1 MKLRSARKN
10 YVFDLIPR
18 TVLFEILKYINP
30 FLHYLVSR
38 HYFNEVITIDY
49 NKRLPISLLLSLHNV
64 EVLENFKAVLLS
76 LKFRENL
83 EEQIEMYGDYST
95 MMWFQ
100 DHDIIMSESAL
111 ITVAGRG
118 DLGLFRAIINDYEGS
133 RSSFRQDCV
142 EILTDSYIKAAEKG
156 HLNILEYAFSTG
168 LLRITDNQSFD
179 LMDKASQYGHLEILK
194 WFYPRI
200 NRNGAGR
207 KIEIFFSSVLG
218 NQMHILEWIFEL
230 LEWDELQQ
238 QAAKDRENNF
248 GKESMLVAKASRHG
262 NLSMVKFLIDKG
274 FEYMHAVVTQA
285 AAASGNLGVLIYL
298 RSLDCPWSETIYLAA
313 AAEGHLEILKWAES
327 HGCPWDNSDL
337 FPAAAKSSNRDVY
350 QWLLDRQ
357 CPFKE
362 EVSFHVAFEC
372 ENFEFIKFARANGST
387 VMSEE
392 SEEGEELMF
401 LVQEFAAKM
410 GDLETIL
417 WALDQFNEPRMRI
430 KNILV
435 AAATHC
441 HIHILEW
448 IETVGGIQVWVHRA
462 IKPAVIQ
469 GHVDVLKWIVRNGY
483 KWDAKKDYQHYL
495 TAIKNS
501 KLQVLVWMN
510 SCAPI
515 FTTDMS
521 YPSIYASQEG
531 EFEIV
536 KWLHE
541 NGCPCNQNSYRA
553 AEENNHWRIEQWIHR
568 QLYVDRRRRK
578 NSLDMWT

>member
-1 MKLRSARKN
+1 
-10 YVFDLIPR
+10 
-18 TVLFEILKYINP
+18 
-30 FLHYLVSR
+30 
-38 HYFNEVITIDY
+38 
-49 NKRLPISLLLSLHNV
+49 
-64 EVLENFKAVLLS
+64 
-76 LKFRENL
+76 
-83 EEQIEMYGDYST
+83 
-95 MMWFQ
+95 
-100 DHDIIMSESAL
+100 
-111 ITVAGRG
+111 
-118 DLGLFRAIINDYEGS
+118 
-133 RSSFRQDCV
+133 
-142 EILTDSYIKAAEKG
+142 
-156 HLNILEYAFSTG
+156 
-168 LLRITDNQSFD
+168 
-179 LMDKASQYGHLEILK
+179 
-194 WFYPRI
+194 
-200 NRNGAGR
+200 
-207 KIEIFFSSVLG
+207 
-218 NQMHILEWIFEL
+218 
-230 LEWDELQQ
+230 
-238 QAAKDRENNF
+238 
-248 GKESMLVAKASRHG
+248 
-262 NLSMVKFLIDKG
+262 
-274 FEYMHAVVTQA
+274 
-285 AAASGNLGVLIYL
+285 
-298 RSLDCPWSETIYLAA
+298 
-313 AAEGHLEILKWAES
+313 
-327 HGCPWDNSDL
+327 
-337 FPAAAKSSNRDVY
+337 VY

-469 GHVDVLKWIVRNGY
+469 GHVDVLKWVVRNGY

-515 FTTDMS
+515 FTTDTCF
-521 YPSIYASQEG
+521 PSIYASQEG

-568 QLYVDRRRRK
+568 QLYVEKRRRK

>member
-1 MKLRSARKN
+1 
-10 YVFDLIPR
+10 
-18 TVLFEILKYINP
+18 
-30 FLHYLVSR
+30 
-38 HYFNEVITIDY
+38 
-49 NKRLPISLLLSLHNV
+49 
-64 EVLENFKAVLLS
+64 
-76 LKFRENL
+76 
-83 EEQIEMYGDYST
+83 MYGDYST

-111 ITVAGRG
+111 IAVAGRG
-118 DLGLFRAIINDYEGS
+118 DLGLFRAIINDNEGS
-133 RSSFRQDCV
+133 RSRFPQDCD
-142 EILTDSYIKAAEKG
+142 EILTDSYNKAAENG
-156 HLNILEYAFSTG
+156 HLNILEYAISTD

-179 LMDKASQYGHLEILK
+179 LMEIASQYGQLEILK
-194 WFYPRI
+194 WFYARI

-207 KIEIFFSSVLG
+207 KIEFEIVFSSILG

-230 LEWDELQQ
+230 IEWDETQQ
-238 QAAKDRENNF
+238 QVAKDRENNF
-248 GKESMLVAKASRHG
+248 GNESMKVARASRHG

-274 FEYMHAVVTQA
+274 FEYRHTVVTQA
-285 AAASGNLGVLIYL
+285 AAASGNLEVLIYL

-362 EVSFHVAFEC
+362 EVSFHVACEC
-372 ENFEFIKFARANGST
+372 GNFEFMKFSRANR
-387 VMSEE
+387 
-392 SEEGEELMF
+392 F
-401 LVQEFAAKM
+401 NVQSDDLLNLIDCAADR
-410 GDLETIL
+410 GDLETIH
-417 WALDQFNEPRMRI
+417 WALDQMTLLYNETRMRI
-430 KNILV
+430 QNIIV

-441 HIHILEW
+441 HMHILEW
-448 IETVGGIQVWVHRA
+448 IGRFGGIQDIIHWA
-462 IKPAVIQ
+462 INPAAIQ
-469 GHVDVLKWIVRNGY
+469 GHVDVLKWVVRNGY
-483 KWDAKKDYQHYL
+483 NWDAKKDYQHYL

-521 YPSIYASQEG
+521 YPSIYASQKG

-541 NGCPCNQNSYRA
+541 NGCPCNQDSYRA
-553 AEENNHWRIEQWIHR
+553 ARERRIEKWIEQ
-568 QLYVDRRRRK
+568 QLYVERRRRRK

>member
-1 MKLRSARKN
+1 MKLRRKN
-10 YVFDLIPR
+10 FVFDLNPGM
-18 TVLFEILKYINP
+18 VFEILKYIHP

-38 HYFNEVITIDY
+38 HYFHDVINID
-49 NKRLPISLLLSLHNV
+49 NDKRLPISLLLSLHNL

-100 DHDIIMSESAL
+100 DHDITMSESAL
-111 ITVAGRG
+111 IAVAKRG
-118 DLGLFRAIINDYEGS
+118 DLSLFRAIINEYEGS
-133 RSSFRQDCV
+133 RSNFCRDCV
-142 EILTDSYIKAAEKG
+142 EILSDSYIKAAENG
-156 HLNILEYAFSTG
+156 HLNILEYAISTD
-168 LLRITDNQSFD
+168 LLRITDNISFT
-179 LMDKASQYGHLEILK
+179 LMDKASFCGHLEILK

-207 KIEIFFSSVLG
+207 RIEYEIFFPSING

-230 LEWDELQQ
+230 LESYESQQ
-238 QAAKDRENNF
+238 RAAIDRGNNF

-274 FEYMHAVVTQA
+274 FEYKHTVVTQT
-285 AAASGNLGVLIYL
+285 AAASGNLDVLMYL

-313 AAEGHLEILKWAES
+313 AEHGHLDILKWAES
-327 HGCPWDNSDL
+327 HNCPWDNSDL
-337 FPAAAKSSNRDVY
+337 FPAAAKGSNRDVY

-362 EVSFHVAFEC
+362 EVSFTVACEC
-372 ENFEFIKFARANGST
+372 GNFEFIKFARANGST
-387 VMSEE
+387 VMS
-392 SEEGEELMF
+392 GDLLI
-401 LVQEFAAKM
+401 LVQDCAAEK

-417 WALDQFNEPRMRI
+417 WALDQMKLLYNKTQMRI
-430 KNILV
+430 QNILV

-441 HIHILEW
+441 HMHILEW
-448 IETVGGIQVWVHRA
+448 IGRFGGIQVCIHWA
-462 IKPAVIQ
+462 IEPASIR
-469 GHVDVLKWIVRNGY
+469 GHVDVLKWVVRNGY

-501 KLQVLVWMN
+501 NLQVLVWMN

-515 FTTDMS
+515 FTTDS
-521 YPSIYASQEG
+521 SFPSIYASQEG

-568 QLYVDRRRRK
+568 QLSGERRRRK

>member
-1 MKLRSARKN
+1 MDKVS
-10 YVFDLIPR
+10 
-18 TVLFEILKYINP
+18 
-30 FLHYLVSR
+30 FL
-38 HYFNEVITIDY
+38 
-49 NKRLPISLLLSLHNV
+49 
-64 EVLENFKAVLLS
+64 
-76 LKFRENL
+76 
-83 EEQIEMYGDYST
+83 
-95 MMWFQ
+95 
-100 DHDIIMSESAL
+100 
-111 ITVAGRG
+111 
-118 DLGLFRAIINDYEGS
+118 
-133 RSSFRQDCV
+133 
-142 EILTDSYIKAAEKG
+142 G
-156 HLNILEYAFSTG
+156 HL
-168 LLRITDNQSFD
+168 Q
-179 LMDKASQYGHLEILK
+179 ILK

-200 NRNGAGR
+200 NRNGAGKIFELDR
-207 KIEIFFSSVLG
+207 KIFFSSILG
-218 NQMHILEWIFEL
+218 NKMHILEWIYEL
-230 LEWDELQQ
+230 LEWDETQQ

-274 FEYMHAVVTQA
+274 FEYMHTVVTQA
-285 AAASGNLGVLIYL
+285 AAASGNLDVLIYL
-298 RSLDCPWSETIYLAA
+298 RSLDCPWSETIYIA
-313 AAEGHLEILKWAES
+313 AAEHGHLEILKWAES

-357 CPFKE
+357 FAFKE
-362 EVSFHVAFEC
+362 EVSFHVACEC
-372 ENFEFIKFARANGST
+372 GNFEFIKFARANGST

-441 HIHILEW
+441 HMHILEW
-448 IETVGGIQVWVHRA
+448 IGRVGGIQVWVHRA

-469 GHVDVLKWIVRNGY
+469 GHVDVLKWVVRNGY
-483 KWDAKKDYQHYL
+483 QWDAKKDYQHYL

-501 KLQVLVWMN
+501 NLQVLVWMN

-515 FTTDMS
+515 FTTDTCF
-521 YPSIYASQEG
+521 PSIYASQEG
-531 EFEIV
+531 QFEIV

-568 QLYVDRRRRK
+568 QLYVERRRRK

>member
-1 MKLRSARKN
+1 MTSQSKN
-10 YVFDLIPR
+10 
-18 TVLFEILKYINP
+18 EIT
-30 FLHYLVSR
+30 FSELVSR
-38 HYFNEVITIDY
+38 HYFDDVINIDY

-83 EEQIEMYGDYST
+83 EKQIEMYGDYST

-111 ITVAGRG
+111 IAVAKRG

-142 EILTDSYIKAAEKG
+142 EILTDSYIKAAENG
-156 HLNILEYAFSTG
+156 HLNILEYAISTD
-168 LLRITDNQSFD
+168 LLRLTDNQLFT
-179 LMDKASQYGHLEILK
+179 LMDKVSFLGHLEILK

-207 KIEIFFSSVLG
+207 KFELDRKIFFSSILG
-218 NQMHILEWIFEL
+218 NKMHILEWIYEL
-230 LEWDELQQ
+230 LEWDETQQ

-274 FEYMHAVVTQA
+274 FEYMHTVVTQA
-285 AAASGNLGVLIYL
+285 ASASGNLEVLMYL

-313 AAEGHLEILKWAES
+313 AEHGHLEILKWAES

-362 EVSFHVAFEC
+362 EVSFHVACEC
-372 ENFEFIKFARANGST
+372 GNFEFMKFSRANR
-387 VMSEE
+387 
-392 SEEGEELMF
+392 F
-401 LVQEFAAKM
+401 NVQSDDLLNLIDCAADR
-410 GDLETIL
+410 GDLETIY
-417 WALDQFNEPRMRI
+417 WALDQMTLLYNETKMRI
-430 KNILV
+430 QNIIV

-441 HIHILEW
+441 HMHILEW
-448 IETVGGIQVWVHRA
+448 IGRFGGIQDIIHWA
-462 IKPAVIQ
+462 INPAVIQ
-469 GHVDVLKWIVRNGY
+469 GHVDVLKWVVRNGY
-483 KWDAKKDYQHYL
+483 QWDAKKDYQHYL
-495 TAIKNS
+495 TAITYSN
-501 KLQVLVWMN
+501 LQVLVWMN

-521 YPSIYASQEG
+521 FPSIYASQLG
-531 EFEIV
+531 KLEIV
-536 KWLHE
+536 KWLHK
-541 NGCPCNQNSYRA
+541 NGCPCNQDSIRVA
-553 AEENNHWRIEQWIHR
+553 RENRQWRTEKWIYQ
-568 QLYVDRRRRK
+568 QLYVERRSTRN
-578 NSLDMWT
+578 NSLDIWM

>member
-10 YVFDLIPR
+10 YVFDLIPG

-38 HYFNEVITIDY
+38 HYFDDVINIDY

-230 LEWDELQQ
+230 LEWDETQQ

-274 FEYMHAVVTQA
+274 FEYMHTVVTQA
-285 AAASGNLGVLIYL
+285 ASASGNLEVLMYL

-313 AAEGHLEILKWAES
+313 AEHGHLEILKWAES

-350 QWLLDRQ
+350 QWLHDRQ

-362 EVSFHVAFEC
+362 EFSLNIAVKSG
-372 ENFEFIKFARANGST
+372 NFEFIKFARANGFT
-387 VMSEE
+387 VLSDD
-392 SEEGEELMF
+392 L
-401 LVQEFAAKM
+401 LNLIDCAADR
-410 GDLETIL
+410 GDLETIY
-417 WALDQFNEPRMRI
+417 WALDQMKLLYNETSMRI
-430 KNILV
+430 QNIIV

-441 HIHILEW
+441 HMHILEW
-448 IETVGGIQVWVHRA
+448 IGRFGGIQDIIHWA
-462 IKPAVIQ
+462 IYPAVIQ
-469 GHVDVLKWIVRNGY
+469 GHVDVLKWVVRNGY
-483 KWDAKKDYQHYL
+483 QWDAKKDYQHYL

-501 KLQVLVWMN
+501 NLQVLVWMN

-515 FTTDMS
+515 FTTDTCF
-521 YPSIYASQEG
+521 PSIYASQEG

-568 QLYVDRRRRK
+568 QLSVERRRRK

>member
-1 MKLRSARKN
+1 MKLRSARKI
-10 YVFDLIPR
+10 YVFDLSP
-18 TVLFEILKYINP
+18 VLVFEILKYINP
-30 FLHYLVSR
+30 LLHYLVSK
-38 HYFNEVITIDY
+38 HYFHDNVINIDY
-49 NKRLPISLLLSLHNV
+49 DKRLPISLLLSLNNL

-83 EEQIEMYGDYST
+83 EKQIEMYGDYST

-111 ITVAGRG
+111 IAVAGRG

-133 RSSFRQDCV
+133 RSRFRQDCD
-142 EILTDSYIKAAEKG
+142 EILTDSYNKAAENG
-156 HLNILEYAFSTG
+156 HLNILEYAISTD

-179 LMDKASQYGHLEILK
+179 LMEIASQYGQLEILK
-194 WFYPRI
+194 WFYARI

-207 KIEIFFSSVLG
+207 KIEFEIVFSSILG

-230 LEWDELQQ
+230 IEWDETQQ

-248 GKESMLVAKASRHG
+248 GNESMKVARASRHG

-274 FEYMHAVVTQA
+274 FEYRHTVVTQA
-285 AAASGNLGVLIYL
+285 AAASGNLEVLIYL

-337 FPAAAKSSNRDVY
+337 FPAAAQSSNRDVY
-350 QWLLDRQ
+350 QWLHDRQ

-362 EVSFHVAFEC
+362 EVSFHVACEC
-372 ENFEFIKFARANGST
+372 GNFEFIKFARANGST

-392 SEEGEELMF
+392 L
-401 LVQEFAAKM
+401 LLDLIDCAADR
-410 GDLETIL
+410 GDLETIY
-417 WALDQFNEPRMRI
+417 WALDQSYGVMRI
-430 KNILV
+430 QNIIV

-441 HIHILEW
+441 HMHILEW
-448 IETVGGIQVWVHRA
+448 IERVGGIQVLIHWA
-462 IKPAVIQ
+462 INPAVIQ
-469 GHVDVLKWIVRNGY
+469 GHVDVLKWVVRNGY

-501 KLQVLVWMN
+501 NLQVLVWMN

-515 FTTDMS
+515 FTTDTCF
-521 YPSIYASQEG
+521 PSIYASQEG
-531 EFEIV
+531 QFEIV

-541 NGCPCNQNSYRA
+541 NGCPCNQDSYHA
-553 AEENNHWRIEQWIHR
+553 ARERRIEKWIEQ
-568 QLYVDRRRRK
+568 QLYVERRRRRK
-578 NSLDMWT
+578 NSLDIWT